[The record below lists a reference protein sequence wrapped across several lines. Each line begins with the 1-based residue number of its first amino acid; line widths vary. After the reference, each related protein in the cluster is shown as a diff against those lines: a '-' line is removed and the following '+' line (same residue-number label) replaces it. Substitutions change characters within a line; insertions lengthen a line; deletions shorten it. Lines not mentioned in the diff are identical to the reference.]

1 VLREVGR
8 IERSLF
14 ALSWMRDIDLR
25 RRVSLGLNKGEAR
38 NALARAVFFHRLG
51 ELCDR
56 SFESQ
61 AYRASGLNLLVA
73 AIILWNT
80 KYLENTVYALRAES
94 QRVPNELVRHLA
106 HSDGNT
112 SASPATTPGAD
123 LTSLSAATSGHSAAR
138 HTYSPPNSSSV
149 HA

>member
-1 VLREVGR
+1 
-8 IERSLF
+8 
-14 ALSWMRDIDLR
+14 MRNMDLR

-51 ELCDR
+51 ELRDC
-56 SFESQ
+56 SFGSQ
-61 AYRASGLNLLVA
+61 AYRTSGLNLLVA

-80 KYLENTVYALRAES
+80 KYLENTLHTLRAEG

-112 SASPATTPGAD
+112 SASPATTPGAG
-123 LTSLSAATSGHSAAR
+123 LTSLSAATSGHSGVR
-138 HTYSPPNSSSV
+138 RPYSPPNSSSA
-149 HA
+149 HG